1 MKKFSSLFAMVA
13 LMALAV
19 ITAPYFYENVQV
31 KPQEKSLILNKEVDQ
46 LLKYDLLEE
55 EVQADEKP
63 VTFEKRDI
71 QVLASEHATK
81 EIEVQEEKKV
91 EVAKETKV
99 EAKAVGKETPEQ
111 KRKVE
116 TTQPVTTKAVKTVA
130 PVKEDKITKKTEV
143 VYEEIDFKSETKND
157 SSLEKGK
164 KSVQTQGV
172 KGTKEITI
180 EVTYT
185 NGKETSR
192 KQVKETVTKNPVNEV
207 ILVGTKEQ
215 ALNCSGLAED
225 KQLACLVNKARQD
238 AGLSLLN
245 SDSNLNHY
253 ASIRATEIVDKFSH
267 TRPNGQAFHTVGSG
281 VHGENISFGYGSAQS
296 AHQGFMDSPGHRANN
311 LHKDFTRI
319 GTALKTDANGTKH
332 WVILFGY

>member
-1 MKKFSSLFAMVA
+1 MKKFSSLFVMVA
-13 LMALAV
+13 LMAIAV
-19 ITAPYFYENVQV
+19 ITAPYFYENVPV
-31 KPQEKSLILNKEVDQ
+31 KPQQKSLILNKEVDQ
-46 LLKYDLLEE
+46 LLKYDLLED

-63 VTFEKRDI
+63 ITFEKRET
-71 QVLASEHATK
+71 QVLASDHATK
-81 EIEVQEEKKV
+81 EVEVQEDEKV

-99 EAKAVGKETPEQ
+99 VAKETPKQE
-111 KRKVE
+111 KKVE
-116 TTQPVTTKAVKTVA
+116 TKQAVQPVATKAVKTVA
-130 PVKEDKITKKTEV
+130 PINEDKITKETEV
-143 VYEEIDFKSETKND
+143 VYEEIGFKSETKND

-172 KGTKEITI
+172 KGAKEITI

-207 ILVGTKEQ
+207 ILVGTKEL

-238 AGLSLLN
+238 AGLSLLH

>member
-130 PVKEDKITKKTEV
+130 PVKEDKITKKTE
-143 VYEEIDFKSETKND
+143 
-157 SSLEKGK
+157 
-164 KSVQTQGV
+164 
-172 KGTKEITI
+172 
-180 EVTYT
+180 
-185 NGKETSR
+185 
-192 KQVKETVTKNPVNEV
+192 
-207 ILVGTKEQ
+207 
-215 ALNCSGLAED
+215 
-225 KQLACLVNKARQD
+225 
-238 AGLSLLN
+238 
-245 SDSNLNHY
+245 H
-253 ASIRATEIVDKFSH
+253 
-267 TRPNGQAFHTVGSG
+267 
-281 VHGENISFGYGSAQS
+281 
-296 AHQGFMDSPGHRANN
+296 M
-311 LHKDFTRI
+311 
-319 GTALKTDANGTKH
+319 
-332 WVILFGY
+332 